1 MTDARLRSDAAG
13 VERPRVKRVPAS
25 DAAALEGGDE
35 TLRTRRD
42 AGPDKADRAMEDRAV
57 TENREVTEDERV
69 EMFRSQFLNGSLPNL
84 PKIPGYHM
92 IWLTTNNPRDS
103 IPMRLRLGYE
113 LLRLSDIPGWDIAT
127 IKTGEFAGC
136 VCVNEMIAAKLP
148 ERLYQ
153 LYMNEAHYE
162 APNREDEKLTSFADS
177 IKEQAQAVG
186 ADVIEGDGLRELRV
200 KQPRPQFAD

>member
-13 VERPRVKRVPAS
+13 VERPRAKRPPVV
-25 DAAALEGGDE
+25 LEEGDDQDM
-35 TLRTRRD
+35 RTRRD
-42 AGPDKADRAMEDRAV
+42 AGPDKIDRAMEDRAV

-84 PKIPGYHM
+84 PKIPGYHV

-113 LLRLSDIPGWDIAT
+113 LLKLSDIPGWDIAT
-127 IKTGEFAGC
+127 IKTGEHAGC

-148 ERLYQ
+148 DRLYQ
-153 LYMNEAHYE
+153 LYMNEVHYE
-162 APNREDEKLTSFADS
+162 APNREDEKLTAYADA
-177 IKEQAQAVG
+177 IREQARALK
-186 ADVIEGDGLRELRV
+186 ADVIEEGDGLRELRV
-200 KQPRPQFAD
+200 RQPRPRFAD